1 MENGQVYQVHSKFCA
16 SLPPR
21 SSRQPRKPR
30 ARTLHSPGSPEGRN
44 NAESDM
50 ASWGVP
56 INGHRHGKKHRT
68 KWGNFPWLIARLRD
82 SFLDASPSFGEMLNS
97 AEFAGGR
104 QSPILAFYSFTA
116 FPERERE
123 SNYNLKSRTEQQK
136 QVVDI
141 GGRWLSY

>member
-1 MENGQVYQVHSKFCA
+1 MVDCQIEGFFSWCKPQFC
-16 SLPPR
+16 
-21 SSRQPRKPR
+21 
-30 ARTLHSPGSPEGRN
+30 
-44 NAESDM
+44 
-50 ASWGVP
+50 
-56 INGHRHGKKHRT
+56 
-68 KWGNFPWLIARLRD
+68 
-82 SFLDASPSFGEMLNS
+82 EMLNS

-141 GGRWLSY
+141 GGRIMGYM

>member
-1 MENGQVYQVHSKFCA
+1 MARFTRYIPSFVHPY
-16 SLPPR
+16 LPGHR
-21 SSRQPRKPR
+21 GSRESQERGPC
-30 ARTLHSPGSPEGRN
+30 TVPGSPEGRN

-50 ASWGVP
+50 ASWEVP

-123 SNYNLKSRTEQQK
+123 
-136 QVVDI
+136 
-141 GGRWLSY
+141 

>member
-1 MENGQVYQVHSKFCA
+1 
-16 SLPPR
+16 
-21 SSRQPRKPR
+21 
-30 ARTLHSPGSPEGRN
+30 
-44 NAESDM
+44 M
-50 ASWGVP
+50 ASWEVP